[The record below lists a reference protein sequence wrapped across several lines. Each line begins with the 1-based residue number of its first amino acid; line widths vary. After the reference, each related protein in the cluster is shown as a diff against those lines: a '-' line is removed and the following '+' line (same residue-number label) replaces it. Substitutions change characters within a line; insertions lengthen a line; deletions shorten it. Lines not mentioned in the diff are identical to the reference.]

1 MIFIRLHAVTR
12 YLITKSHTLSKIGNR
27 YVIDSLEKCDQVWAV
42 SNSTAEVLR
51 GYGYKGTIEVV
62 ENGTDRKVPDIQAAQ
77 LVEKRFNLDQRPLLL
92 YVGQI
97 NWKKNIRRI
106 LEVVDALHRQ
116 RRNMRLIMA
125 GQGPSEAEVHAL
137 SASLGLNDMVIYTG
151 HVTDTNLLDG
161 LYTRADLL
169 VFPSLY
175 DNAPMVVREA
185 AALGTPSLLARGSCA
200 AEVVHDGQN
209 GLLAND
215 TTADM
220 AERIAWALDNPT
232 KLKEIGMAAQATIP
246 KPWEDVITEVLER
259 YEDLIRTTQRF
270 RHCKTSHQIPPQ

>member
-1 MIFIRLHAVTR
+1 MTIFIKLRKATHCL
-12 YLITKSHTLSKIGNR
+12 KIGNR

-125 GQGPSEAEVHAL
+125 G
-137 SASLGLNDMVIYTG
+137 
-151 HVTDTNLLDG
+151 
-161 LYTRADLL
+161 
-169 VFPSLY
+169 
-175 DNAPMVVREA
+175 
-185 AALGTPSLLARGSCA
+185 
-200 AEVVHDGQN
+200 
-209 GLLAND
+209 
-215 TTADM
+215 
-220 AERIAWALDNPT
+220 
-232 KLKEIGMAAQATIP
+232 
-246 KPWEDVITEVLER
+246 
-259 YEDLIRTTQRF
+259 
-270 RHCKTSHQIPPQ
+270 